1 MSDTEDKLTRGF
13 TLLARSGGD
22 PDLLGV
28 ALLAIHGA
36 LEEHLRAEL
45 LARPDLRSEERQTLE
60 HYSAGWLP
68 LVRLAQQY
76 LDLTHDQ
83 RRTIQE
89 ASLLRQN
96 FAYGEPFG
104 GSVGTLLHYGRLV
117 EKLCGRRGLLNE
129 ILLDRRREL
138 QAQAA
143 AASAQAADEPAPDAE
158 PAPAPQSA
166 LAPAAPGPPTQ
177 RATSAPP
184 AQRAA
189 PATGQAA
196 ARPVVAPPPRP
207 SPAPAAEEEP
217 IEDFPDHDPDADPRP
232 YPWVLTVAT
241 VVLVI
246 ALCLVMR
253 EITVRMDLG
262 ALIGS
267 LNAPAPAVVATET
280 APGSPEATPVLQA
293 RLVGIGAGPG
303 WLHEAPG
310 FGSATLPVPLSD
322 GMVVRVLDQQQTS
335 ADGVV
340 WQYVSISGYEG
351 WCPLANLEFAP

>member
-1 MSDTEDKLTRGF
+1 MSDTDDKLTRGF

-117 EKLCGRRGLLNE
+117 EKLCERRGLLNE

-143 AASAQAADEPAPDAE
+143 AAAAAASENATDDPAPNAE
-158 PAPAPQSA
+158 RPPAPQPATAPAPPA
-166 LAPAAPGPPTQ
+166 RRATPAA
-177 RATSAPP
+177 
-184 AQRAA
+184 
-189 PATGQAA
+189 GQAVA
-196 ARPVVAPPPRP
+196 ARPVVVPPPKP
-207 SPAPAAEEEP
+207 TPPQADEEDS
-217 IEDFPDHDPDADPRP
+217 IDDFADHDPDAEPRP

-253 EITVRMDLG
+253 EIAVRMDLG

-267 LNAPAPAVVATET
+267 LGAPAPAAVATET
-280 APGSPEATPVLQA
+280 TPGVPETTPVLQA

-303 WLHEAPG
+303 WLHDAPS
-310 FGSATLPVPLSD
+310 FDSATLPVPLND
-322 GMVVRVLDQQQTS
+322 GMVVRVLDQQETS

-340 WQYVSISGYEG
+340 WQYVTIGGYEG

>member
-1 MSDTEDKLTRGF
+1 MSDTDDKLTRGF
-13 TLLARSGGD
+13 ALLARSGGD

-45 LARPDLRSEERQTLE
+45 LARPDLRSEDRQALE

-68 LVRLAQQY
+68 LVRLAQQH

-96 FAYGEPFG
+96 FACGDPFG

-117 EKLCGRRGLLNE
+117 EKLCNRRGLLNE
-129 ILLDRRREL
+129 ILLARRREL
-138 QAQAA
+138 QAEAA
-143 AASAQAADEPAPDAE
+143 AAAAANAAEATNNNSIATDEPQSIRL
-158 PAPAPQSA
+158 PQ
-166 LAPAAPGPPTQ
+166 PT
-177 RATSAPP
+177 TV
-184 AQRAA
+184 AQPRTTRAA
-189 PATGQAA
+189 NL
-196 ARPVVAPPPRP
+196 
-207 SPAPAAEEEP
+207 AAEQAVAVRPAIVPPLRPDPTPVDEQD
-217 IEDFPDHDPDADPRP
+217 IIDDFPDHDPDIEPRP

-253 EITVRMDLG
+253 EIAVRMDL
-262 ALIGS
+262 ATLIGS
-267 LNAPAPAVVATET
+267 LGAPAPAAVATDP
-280 APGSPEATPVLQA
+280 AAVLPEATPKLQA
-293 RLVGIGAGPG
+293 RLVGIGTGPG
-303 WLHEAPG
+303 WLHEAPN
-310 FGSATLPVPLSD
+310 FNSATLPLPLND
-322 GMVVRVLDQQQTS
+322 DMIVQVLDQQQTS

-340 WQYVSISGYEG
+340 WQYVTVSGYEG
-351 WCPLANLEFAP
+351 WCPLANLAFVP

>member
-1 MSDTEDKLTRGF
+1 MSDTDDKLTRGF

-45 LARPDLRSEERQTLE
+45 LARPDLRAEERQTLE

-129 ILLDRRREL
+129 ILLTRRREL

-143 AASAQAADEPAPDAE
+143 AAATATESAPESAE
-158 PAPAPQSA
+158 PARTPPPAPQ
-166 LAPAAPGPPTQ
+166 
-177 RATSAPP
+177 
-184 AQRAA
+184 AA
-189 PATGQAA
+189 PATAPLPARAATTPAAGQ
-196 ARPVVAPPPRP
+196 PVVARAPVGPPKPH
-207 SPAPAAEEEP
+207 PAPADEEEV
-217 IEDFPDHDPDADPRP
+217 IDDVSDRDPDAEPRP

-253 EITVRMDLG
+253 EIAVRMDLG

-267 LNAPAPAVVATET
+267 LGAPAPAVVATET
-280 APGSPEATPVLQA
+280 TPGVPEATPVRQA

-303 WLHEAPG
+303 WLHEAPN
-310 FGSATLPVPLSD
+310 FDSATLPLPLSD

-335 ADGVV
+335 ADGTV
-340 WQYVSISGYEG
+340 WQYVTISGYEG
-351 WCPLANLEFAP
+351 WCPITNLEFVP